1 MIGSPAL
8 DPDAEV
14 IRSPYTPRKQFAAFH
29 GRDKRFSAMVIH
41 RRAGKTVSC
50 VNDLIAKAAYNKRL
64 RPRYAYIAPLRNQA
78 KGIAWDYLKYYSQG
92 LTSKISE
99 SELYVEFKHN
109 GARISVYGADNPD
122 SFRGLY
128 FDGVVFDEYGQM
140 NPIIYTQIIL
150 PTIAD
155 RKGWI
160 VFIGT
165 PEGKNHFYSQYMS
178 GLAAPQRWYT
188 YLLRASESGILSQEE
203 LATQK
208 LEMQDDDKYER
219 EYECSFE
226 AMVKGEYY
234 SKLVTKLERDHQITD
249 LVEYDPEFP
258 VSAAADLGY
267 TDSSAYWFW
276 QTTPTGIKVIDYEEH
291 HSEPLSFYFDLLR
304 SKGYEY
310 EKIWLPHDAKA
321 KTLSSDRSTIEQ
333 FLHAHFPVDIAPRLS
348 RQHGIDAARQIL
360 PFCWFNPRCMP
371 GIEALRAYRRKWDE
385 KKKILSNEPIHDWS
399 SHGSD
404 AWRYLSLVVKERILP
419 KVIEP
424 PPAKELHEEP
434 VCLEDLFEEYESRQK
449 RRRRMM

>member
-1 MIGSPAL
+1 VL
-8 DPDAEV
+8 EQAEPGV
-14 IRSPYTPRKQFAAFH
+14 VKSPYKPRQQFNTFH
-29 GRDKRFSAMVIH
+29 GRSKRFSAMVIH
-41 RRAGKTVSC
+41 RRAGKTVAC
-50 VNDLIAKAAYNKRL
+50 VNDLIAKAAYNKRE

-78 KGIAWDYLKYYSQG
+78 KGIAWDYLKHYSQG

-178 GLAAPQRWYT
+178 GLANPDRWYT
-188 YLLRASESGILSQEE
+188 YLLRASESGILSAEE
-203 LATQK
+203 LAVQK
-208 LEMQDDDKYER
+208 MEMNDDDKYER

-234 SKLVTKLERDHQITD
+234 SKLITELERLRHITD
-249 LVEYDPEFP
+249 FVEHDPDCTVE
-258 VSAAADLGY
+258 VASDLGY

-276 QTTPTGIKVIDYEEH
+276 QTKPDGIAVIDYEEH
-291 HSEPLSFYFDLLR
+291 HSEPLAFYFDLLKD
-304 SKGYEY
+304 KGYRY
-310 EKIWLPHDAKA
+310 EKIWLPHDARA
-321 KTLSSDRSTIEQ
+321 KSLQTGRSTVEQ
-333 FLHAHFPVDIAPRLS
+333 YLHAGFPVDIVPNLS
-348 RQHGIDAARQIL
+348 LQHGIDAARQIL
-360 PFCWFNPRCMP
+360 PLCWFNPRCLP
-371 GIEALRAYRRKWDE
+371 GIEALRAYRRKYDE
-385 KKKILSNEPIHDWS
+385 KRKVLSELPIHDWS
-399 SHGSD
+399 SHGAD
-404 AWRYLSLVVKERILP
+404 GFRYLSLIAKERILP
-419 KVIEP
+419 SLSEP
-424 PPAKELHEEP
+424 PPQTAITNEP
-434 VCLEDLFEEYESRQK
+434 MCLEDLFTEYESRK
-449 RRRRMM
+449 RRRRGS